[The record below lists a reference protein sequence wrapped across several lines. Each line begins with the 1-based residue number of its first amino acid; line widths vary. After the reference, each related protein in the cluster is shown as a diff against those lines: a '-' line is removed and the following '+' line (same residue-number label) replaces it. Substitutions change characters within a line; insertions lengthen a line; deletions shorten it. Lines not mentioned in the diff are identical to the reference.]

1 MSKFNKKGTKPQVKS
16 FATGSATADGLTGNL
31 AAAYSRDAKTALFL
45 LAIGSF
51 FGESKFYKED
61 FEERV
66 RGLAGEIAIE
76 DPDWLRG
83 FIRWL
88 RRDEGI
94 RSAPIAIALDAVKA
108 RIDAKQYGQ
117 NRQLIYAALQRGDEP
132 AEAFAY
138 WFTNYGKPAAMSLKR
153 AVADWFENNLN
164 EYQFLKYGDSR
175 YGNLSHRDLIRLVH
189 PNPKEAYVN
198 QLIGYIVD
206 PEHNETPSR
215 IKLQKAIFSGEIESP
230 TPEDIKR
237 AGITWQ
243 QWSGFTGVKPDWNLL
258 IPSMGYQA
266 LLMNLRNFEDAV
278 IHSKDVAAR
287 LADPVEVTRS
297 RMFPFRFV
305 SAYNELQTFFY
316 MQSLEEALNHSVKN
330 VPTLRGNTLILV
342 DQSGSMQQNF
352 SKHSK
357 MNFTKSAALF
367 GITLARAA
375 EYADLVFFGGNPD
388 SAYYPQFTRD
398 YKYVDYARK
407 PVLRLV
413 TEESE
418 DMGGTKTRTAFE
430 ASYRPGSH
438 DRIVLIT
445 DEQYNYGEEPRFPS
459 DIPVYI
465 WNLVGYK
472 YGHGIRDNIHVFG
485 GLSDKSFKLI
495 QLLEN
500 GRNAKWPWE
509 QGILTTTE

>member
-1 MSKFNKKGTKPQVKS
+1 MSKFNKRGINPQVKS
-16 FATGSATADGLTGNL
+16 FAQQESTGYTGNQAL
-31 AAAYSRDAKTALFL
+31 AYSRDAKTALFL

-51 FGESKFYKED
+51 FGESNFYKQD

-66 RGLAGEIAIE
+66 KTLAGEIAIE
-76 DPDWLRG
+76 DPLWLKG

-94 RSAPIAIALDAVKA
+94 RSAPIVIALEGVKA

-117 NRQLIYAALQRGDEP
+117 NRQIIGAALQRGDEP

-138 WFTNYGKPAAMSLKR
+138 WFTNYGKPAAMPLKR
-153 AVADWFENNLN
+153 AVADWFENELN
-164 EYQFLKYGDSR
+164 EYQYIKYGDSR
-175 YGNLSHRDLIRLVH
+175 YGNLSHRDLIRLTH
-189 PNPKEAYVN
+189 PKPKEAYVDR
-198 QLIGYIVD
+198 IISYIVD
-206 PEHNETPSR
+206 PEHAEAPIR
-215 IKLQKAIFSGEIESP
+215 IKLQKLIFSGELENP
-230 TPEDIKR
+230 TPEDIKQ

-243 QWSGFTGVKPDWNLL
+243 QWAGFTGVKPDWNLL

-266 LLMNLRNFEDAV
+266 LLMNLRNFEDAG
-278 IHSKDVAAR
+278 IHSHDVAAR
-287 LADPVEVTRS
+287 IADPVEVKRS

-305 SAYNELQTFFY
+305 SAYNEMQTFFY
-316 MQSLEEALNHSVKN
+316 MQCLEDALNHSVTN

-342 DQSGSMQQNF
+342 DQSGSMQQNL

-357 MNFTKSAALF
+357 MNYSKSAALF
-367 GITLARAA
+367 GIALARAT
-375 EYADLVFFGGNPD
+375 ENADLVFFGGNPN
-388 SAYYPQFTRD
+388 STYYPQYTKD
-398 YKYVDYARK
+398 YKYVDYTRK
-407 PVLRLV
+407 PVLKLV

-430 ASYRPGSH
+430 ASYRPRTH
-438 DRIVLIT
+438 NRIVLIT
-445 DEQYNYGEEPRFPS
+445 DEQYNRGEEPTFPT

-465 WNLVGYK
+465 WNLVGYQ
-472 YGHGIRDNIHVFG
+472 YGHGIRDNVHVFG

-509 QGILTTTE
+509 HFTLTDK